1 MLEPLD
7 AANLPISVSL
17 PSGCLDTPV
26 MSFSELLEQPMSY
39 DFLPNNSLDS
49 GRESFTSTGSAQS
62 SPTSPLT
69 SPAEQTASPTLPEAQ
84 VSLSQQ
90 QTPATSSAQSHYPQ
104 EFYPQYVPQPDV
116 YLYPQSYLPVQNQQY
131 QQYHPE
137 MTTNYSNTAAFYPQI
152 PKSTQ
157 LAPEQGFTGN
167 FSSHLPSNV
176 PPPGTRLSRK
186 SPKKKKKKDPNE
198 PSRPV
203 SAYALFFRET
213 QSLIKGQKPEATF
226 GEISKIVASM
236 WDALGDEEKTVYKQ
250 KTENAK
256 RNYLRELASYRASL
270 VSTSNGQQ
278 QQHSVRAKPY

>member
-1 MLEPLD
+1 
-7 AANLPISVSL
+7 
-17 PSGCLDTPV
+17 
-26 MSFSELLEQPMSY
+26 
-39 DFLPNNSLDS
+39 SLDS
-49 GRESFTSTGSAQS
+49 GRESFTSSGSAQS

-69 SPAEQTASPTLPEAQ
+69 SSTEQNVSANFQESQPIAQ
-84 VSLSQQ
+84 VSQAPTISTANNYQ
-90 QTPATSSAQSHYPQ
+90 Q
-104 EFYPQYVPQPDV
+104 EFYPQYVPQPDI
-116 YLYPQSYLPVQNQQY
+116 YLYQQAYLPIQNHHSQSYQPY
-131 QQYHPE
+131 QQE
-137 MTTNYSNTAAFYPQI
+137 MTTNYSSGFYPQI

-157 LAPEQGFTGN
+157 LAQEQSFSGT

-213 QSLIKGQKPEATF
+213 QSLIKAQKPDATF

-236 WDALGDEEKTVYKQ
+236 WDALGDEEKTIYKQ

-256 RNYLRELASYRASL
+256 RSYLRELASYRASL
-270 VSTSNGQQ
+270 VSTSNVQGQNVSQ
-278 QQHSVRAKPY
+278 QNSVRAKPY